1 MRYHF
6 HILHLDHTI
15 EDEDGR
21 EFTTFLEARNAA
33 ENSLHGLLVD
43 ALGTARRWTISGIQI
58 CADRREVGVVPVDAV
73 IAKLFRDR

>member
-1 MRYHF
+1 VRYHF

-43 ALGTARRWTISGIQI
+43 ARTS
-58 CADRREVGVVPVDAV
+58 EVGVVRVDAV